1 MHDRENCMDPQLKT
15 FIDHCR
21 ECLSSQPGAAGR
33 NAVAQRLQ
41 VLLSDP
47 SFIDRIIPPQTGER
61 ELLYEDP
68 DLGFCVLAHNY
79 LTAKNSTPHDHA
91 HSWAIYGQA
100 RGETAMS
107 DYELLEPATPDRP
120 GKVKTVRTYALTPGV
135 AHVYNEG
142 DLHAPTRAAP
152 TSLIRIEGTNMARV
166 KRLSYEVA

>member
-1 MHDRENCMDPQLKT
+1 MDPQLQT
-15 FIDHCR
+15 FIDQCR
-21 ECLSSQPGAAGR
+21 QCLTSKPGPAGR
-33 NAVAQRLQ
+33 QQVATLLQTLLADAGFVNRL
-41 VLLSDP
+41 
-47 SFIDRIIPPQTGER
+47 IPPETGER
-61 ELLYEDP
+61 EVLYEDP

-100 RGETAMS
+100 RGQTEMS
-107 DYELLEPATPDRP
+107 DYQLLEPATPERA
-120 GKVKTVRTYALTPGV
+120 GKVKTVRSYALTPGV

-166 KRLSYEVA
+166 KRLSYEAVD